1 MLACYFSPRE
11 KCPKKAS
18 NSFLPTAALRML
30 LAVALPALG
39 VGTQRWDES
48 LLGVLPDVQG
58 LNVPRPILNL
68 GLPRSA
74 TTSILDFFACSGMS
88 TSHYH
93 CKMTTA
99 GVKPFENATEVA
111 AACRAKDMCRCQIFG
126 KCVEPLVVE
135 ESKRFPLHHPDHYCK
150 VYGLCDSDPHN
161 KLPEHLVPSGWKRK
175 GMYSAAHDPTFCG
188 NCLRDNIL
196 EEQSPLAGCGD
207 FQVWAQMDG
216 PWRDG
221 QCFLPQ
227 LWALN
232 RIHDAYPNATFLL
245 PTRSPDQW
253 VKAMSQGNGTEWLGP
268 LRGYFRSCNLPTC
281 GPACVNSDGQFANF
295 YEEHSE
301 TIRNF
306 AMKYPSHKLIEIDA
320 EDDGAGAKL
329 AAATGLDATCWGEKK
344 CRASCSF
351 WRDLRKQKAEG
362 EVCAKGA
369 ACTHPVSAPS
379 APAKEGYNKVAA
391 PRGDMR
397 RNVDPNAPASRD
409 SKVPDSAPIGAD
421 MAAANAAA
429 AKEMVDA
436 TRAAS
441 DKAIAALPKKEA
453 VIQDSSIIQGV
464 SFSRGERAEGEEPA
478 YVGVTGYP
486 KGPSSY

>member
-1 MLACYFSPRE
+1 MLLTFA
-11 KCPKKAS
+11 
-18 NSFLPTAALRML
+18 LPT
-30 LAVALPALG
+30 LG
-39 VGTQRWDES
+39 VGTQRWDET
-48 LLGVLPDVQG
+48 LLLPDVQG
-58 LNVPRPILNL
+58 LNVPRPILNM

-74 TTSILDFFACSGMS
+74 TTSVLDFFACSGMS

-93 CKMTTA
+93 CKMTSA
-99 GVKPFENATEVA
+99 GVKPFENATKVA

-126 KCVEPLVVE
+126 NCVAPLVAE

-175 GMYSAAHDPTFCG
+175 GLYSAAHDPTFCG

-232 RIHDAYPNATFLL
+232 RIHDAYPNATLLL
-245 PTRSPDQW
+245 PTRSPDRW
-253 VKAMSQGNGTEWLGP
+253 VEAMSQGNGTEWLGP
-268 LRGYFRSCNLPTC
+268 LRGFFRSCNLPTC
-281 GPACVNSDGQFANF
+281 GSACVNSDGQFANF
-295 YEEHSE
+295 YKEHSE

-306 AMKYPSHKLIEIDA
+306 AIKYPSHKLIEIDA
-320 EDDGAGAKL
+320 EDDNAGVKL

-344 CRASCSF
+344 CRGSCSF
-351 WRDLRKQKAEG
+351 WGDLRKQKAE
-362 EVCAKGA
+362 EAECAKGG
-369 ACTHPVSAPS
+369 ACPHPASAPS

-391 PRGDMR
+391 PRSDMK
-397 RNVDPNAPASRD
+397 RNVDSNAPASRD

-436 TRAAS
+436 TKAAS
-441 DKAIAALPKKEA
+441 DKAIAALPKEA

-464 SFSRGERAEGEEPA
+464 RFSRGETGEGEEPA

>member
-1 MLACYFSPRE
+1 MLTF
-11 KCPKKAS
+11 
-18 NSFLPTAALRML
+18 
-30 LAVALPALG
+30 ALPALG
-39 VGTQRWDES
+39 VGTQRWDET
-48 LLGVLPDVQG
+48 LLLPGGQG
-58 LNVPRPILNL
+58 LNVPRPILNM

-74 TTSILDFFACSGMS
+74 TTSILDFFTCSGMS

-99 GVKPFENATEVA
+99 GVKPFDNATEVA

-126 KCVEPLVVE
+126 KCVEPLVAE

-253 VKAMSQGNGTEWLGP
+253 VNSMSQGNGTEWLGP

-281 GPACVNSDGQFANF
+281 GPSCVDSDVQFAMF
-295 YEEHSE
+295 YKQHSE

-306 AMKYPSHKLIEIDA
+306 AKKYPSHKLIEVDA
-320 EDDGAGAKL
+320 EDDRAGVKL

-351 WRDLRKQKAEG
+351 WGDLRKQKAELRK
-362 EVCAKGA
+362 EEAVCAKGGV
-369 ACTHPVSAPS
+369 CTHPVSAPS
-379 APAKEGYNKVAA
+379 APDKEGYNKVAA
-391 PRGDMR
+391 PRGDMKK
-397 RNVDPNAPASRD
+397 NVDQNAPASRD
-409 SKVPDSAPIGAD
+409 SKAAVDAASSGAAAGAD
-421 MAAANAAA
+421 MAAAAAAA
-429 AKEMVDA
+429 AKKMVDDTKAA
-436 TRAAS
+436 TA
-441 DKAIAALPKKEA
+441 KAIEALPKEA
-453 VIQDSSIIQGV
+453 KVKVQDSSIIQGV
-464 SFSRGERAEGEEPA
+464 SFSRGERGEGEEPS

-486 KGPSSY
+486 KGPTSY

>member
-1 MLACYFSPRE
+1 
-11 KCPKKAS
+11 
-18 NSFLPTAALRML
+18 ML

-39 VGTQRWDES
+39 VGTPRWDES

-58 LNVPRPILNL
+58 LNVPRPILNM

-74 TTSILDFFACSGMS
+74 TTSILDFFACSDMS

-150 VYGLCDSDPHN
+150 VYGLCGSDPHDA
-161 KLPEHLVPSGWKRK
+161 LPEHLVPSGWKRK
-175 GMYSAAHDPTFCG
+175 GMYTAAHDPTFCG
-188 NCLRDNIL
+188 NCVRDNIL

-281 GPACVNSDGQFANF
+281 GPACVDSDDQLALF

-351 WRDLRKQKAEG
+351 WRDLRKQKAEKEAEEA
-362 EVCAKGA
+362 EV
-369 ACTHPVSAPS
+369 PVSAPS
-379 APAKEGYNKVAA
+379 APAKEGYNKVAV
-391 PRGDMR
+391 PRGDMKKS
-397 RNVDPNAPASRD
+397 NEDSNAPASRD

-453 VIQDSSIIQGV
+453 VVQDGSIIQGV

-478 YVGVTGYP
+478 YFGVTGYP